1 MSYVRGTSDQMELI
15 GWSDSDWAGDTDT
28 RRSTSGYLFGFILEN
43 NRVFPLS
50 WRCGLQTCVALS
62 SAESE
67 YVALCDATKEV
78 IYLRQLMSGLQ
89 REQEQ
94 PVLVWSDSRSAI
106 AMTAEGGTSRRAR
119 HIEVRFHYT
128 RAAVADGRMRLD
140 WLTSAQMVADVLTK
154 PTTRDVF
161 ARHVRRFIAPRE

>member
-1 MSYVRGTSDQMELI
+1 MSYVRGSLNRMQLV

-28 RRSTSGYLFGFILEN
+28 RRSTSGYLFGFILESN
-43 NRVFPLS
+43 CVFPLS

-67 YVALCDATKEV
+67 YVALCDAAKEV

-89 REQEQ
+89 RKLEQ

-106 AMTAEGGTSRRAR
+106 AMTGEGGTSRRTR

-140 WLTSAQMVADVLTK
+140 WVTSAQMVADVLTK
-154 PTTRDVF
+154 PTTREVF
-161 ARHVRRFIAPRE
+161 ERHVQRFVGKA